1 MRGASQDRRRGRDRP
16 ALARSP
22 GVPRHD
28 ALVRDEP
35 DAGHDRPRPATRPA
49 RVPRAPGRSLRR
61 AVPRRPGD
69 DRVRRPVQEPRRVRE
84 VLQEGRR
91 RARTLGGV
99 DRRPRRRPRA
109 APDEHAAADRLQ
121 AARRPVRAAPPGVA
135 VARAVGPHG
144 RRGHAAAH
152 DERRRPAR
160 PVLRVRTGQGRDGDR
175 RPDRDVG
182 GSLRAGDRLRDGA
195 SRDRR
200 RRRRDARLVGRPRG
214 RDGRRGRGARAERPC
229 VRGRGTYRRRGREGP
244 DLRRPRSGR
253 GARGTARS
261 SPRRS

>member
-16 ALARSP
+16 ALARSS

-28 ALVRDEP
+28 PVVRDEP

-214 RDGRRGRGARAERPC
+214 WDGRRGRGARAERPC

-244 DLRRPRSGR
+244 GSQAAAL
-253 GARGTARS
+253 GAWCSGTARS